1 MNALSLELTYIGG
14 PTLLLELCGIRL
26 LTDPTFDPV
35 GGVFR
40 APLYQLRKTQGP
52 AVAVGD
58 LGQIDVIL
66 LSHDHHYDNL
76 DTAGR
81 GVLAKAGTVLTT
93 QAGAGRLGGNARG
106 LGNWESLE
114 LPTRDNG
121 RLTITGTPSPA
132 RACVWRSGARYG
144 LRADMVARAGTRDLY
159 LRRHGLVRRSRRREP
174 AVSHPPRGPLPGRGA
189 SPRGGAIAP
198 HDDRRRRAARG
209 GRVSGGYH
217 RAGSLRGLDP
227 LLRVARGH
235 HARLCARRPRA
246 PASLAGSEPED
257 APAAGMMIGGA
268 DTLLP

>member
-40 APLYQLRKTQGP
+40 APLYELRKTQGP
-52 AVAVGD
+52 AVSAED
-58 LGQIDVIL
+58 LGKIDVVL

-81 GVLAKAGTVLTT
+81 ELLANAGTVLTT

-121 RLTITGTPSPA
+121 PLTITGTPARHGPA
-132 RACVWRSGARYG
+132 YGDRGPVTGFALTWSLAPERGIYISGDTVWYEGVAAVSRRFPIHLAVLFLGAARLPAVGPSHLTMTAEDALHAADAFPEATIVPVHYEG
-144 LRADMVARAGTRDLY
+144 WTHFSESRADITRAFARAGLEHR
-159 LRRHGLVRRSRRREP
+159 LRWLAPSRRT
-174 AVSHPPRGPLPGRGA
+174 
-189 SPRGGAIAP
+189 
-198 HDDRRRRAARG
+198 
-209 GRVSGGYH
+209 
-217 RAGSLRGLDP
+217 P
-227 LLRVARGH
+227 LL
-235 HARLCARRPRA
+235 
-246 PASLAGSEPED
+246 LA
-257 APAAGMMIGGA
+257 
-268 DTLLP
+268 